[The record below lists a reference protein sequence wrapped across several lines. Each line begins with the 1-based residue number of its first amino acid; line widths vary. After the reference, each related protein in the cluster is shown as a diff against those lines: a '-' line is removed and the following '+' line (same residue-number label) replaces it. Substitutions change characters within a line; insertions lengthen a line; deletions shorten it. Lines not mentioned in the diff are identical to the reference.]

1 VPDVVWFC
9 ELVVEDAALA
19 IAEPPSASA
28 ASAATPARTL
38 LPCWNIVVVL
48 SLVRVL
54 PGYDG
59 QGASEM

>member
-1 VPDVVWFC
+1 VLDVPGWGA
-9 ELVVEDAALA
+9 LVVGDAAVA

-28 ASAATPARTL
+28 ASAATPASTF

-54 PGYDG
+54 PGYSE
-59 QGASEM
+59 QGAFEM